1 MKFIDFL
8 KSFQSDKYAHLLRYL
23 SFAFAGLIIF
33 GAGIYIG
40 HKATAFSYQWGA
52 NYARE
57 FGGPRSPFGGEID
70 DAPSMPHGAFGA
82 VIGVNFPSF
91 AIKGPHEA
99 EKIILIGT
107 STLIRALRAE
117 ASTTDIHVGSAVIV
131 IGEPDDHGRINA
143 TLIRIMP
150 PPGIPITG
158 SSSNLKRQ
166 YP

>member
-1 MKFIDFL
+1 MKFKHFL
-8 KSFQSDKYAHLLRYL
+8 KSFQSEKYTHLLRYL

-33 GAGIYIG
+33 GAGIYVG
-40 HKATAFSYQWGA
+40 HRATDFSYQWGA
-52 NYARE
+52 NYSRE
-57 FGGPRSPFGGEID
+57 FSGPHSPFGGEID

-82 VIGVNFPSF
+82 VIGINFPSF
-91 AIKGPHEA
+91 AIKGPYEA
-99 EKIILIGT
+99 EKIILIST

-150 PPGIPITG
+150 PPAGAMTG
-158 SSSNLKRQ
+158 SSSNLKR
-166 YP
+166 